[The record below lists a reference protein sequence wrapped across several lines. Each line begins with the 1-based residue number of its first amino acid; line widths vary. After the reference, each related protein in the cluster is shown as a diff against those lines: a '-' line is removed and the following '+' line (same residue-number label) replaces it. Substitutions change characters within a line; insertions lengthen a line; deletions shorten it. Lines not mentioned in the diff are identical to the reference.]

1 MSPLYLPQ
9 VAIPR
14 TTHLNSAHTL
24 ASTTPTKVTD
34 LDQTLEIGTF
44 TFQYWLLVQSATVTV
59 GPQFNFNFT
68 GTATTAKWWFEYAD
82 LSATLL
88 AAIGTMAHDVT
99 TSTLGFGMRQ
109 AEDDEATSA
118 AGNMGPVATTN
129 PVQTTNTDHF
139 VKLQGLIVVSA
150 TGNMEL
156 YHGSETASNTTVSA
170 GSSLVVVR
178 TA

>member
-1 MSPLYLPQ
+1 MFKRSPPM
-9 VAIPR
+9 ATPR
-14 TTHLNSAHTL
+14 VTRLNTAHTL
-24 ASTTPTKVTD
+24 SSTTATEVAD
-34 LDQTLEIGTF
+34 LTQVLEIGTY

-68 GTATTAKWWFEYAD
+68 GTVTTAKWWFEYAD

-129 PVQTTNTDHF
+129 PVQTTNTDHL
-139 VKLQGLIVVSA
+139 VKLQGILVVSA
-150 TGNMEL
+150 AGDIEL
-156 YHGSETASNTTVSA
+156 WHNSETNTATTVSV